1 MDRVELFRS
10 IGLGGGSGGEIA
22 LRYGERKGDVI
33 LIVYP
38 RVVGEGVC
46 DPVAAGKTTNDL

>member
-1 MDRVELFRS
+1 MDRVELLRS